1 MKTIKCVMLLAGLAV
16 GLFGSIVC
24 HAADSPNPNPAAQ
37 ADAPKPAPPDG
48 APPPGDQPPPPPA
61 DQPPGAAAAPQ
72 PVAEQPGATNAVP
85 DSSIDATNTVTLPNG
100 ETGFMMNFRGVPLE
114 RVLDYLSSAAG
125 FIINPEVSVK
135 GTVTVWSNQPLSTN
149 DAVKVLE
156 SALNKN
162 GYGLV
167 REGRMLTVATRA
179 DVRLKNVPIVYTPF
193 PTNIPEGAEMITQII
208 PVHSL
213 NAIQLQKDLAP
224 LLPSDTPI
232 EANDAGNS
240 LIVTDTQTNIR
251 RIMEVIRVLDSVSSS
266 INTLQVIPLKF
277 ADAKA
282 VATVIGSVFPSQNSG
297 NGQGGF
303 GRFRPGGG
311 GGPFGGFNP
320 FGGNN
325 NNGSDVGTGHTP
337 TTRVSATSDDHSN
350 SLIVSAPEDLMTL
363 ITNMVAALDQPVDAT
378 TEVRV
383 FRLKNADPTEMT
395 TILTGLFPD
404 ENSSTDA
411 SRSGPQLNGFRNPI
425 ANFFAGGRG
434 QQGAST
440 ETSDRMKVLGR
451 VIAVADPRTSS
462 VVVTAAKD
470 VMPEI
475 AQVVEELD
483 NNPAR
488 KMKVFSVAIDYAD
501 PADVLTQLQTLF
513 PSSSSTA
520 SRPGVNGTS
529 GAAVNALANRQTQAA
544 QNTGTSSSAFS
555 GSAFGAGNTGGR
567 SGIP

>member
-1 MKTIKCVMLLAGLAV
+1 MKTIKHLALLAGLAI

-24 HAADSPNPNPAAQ
+24 RAADSPNPNPAAQ
-37 ADAPKPAPPDG
+37 TDAPKPTPPDG
-48 APPPGDQPPPPPA
+48 APPPGDQPPT
-61 DQPPGAAAAPQ
+61 PGATAAPQ
-72 PVAEQPGATNAVP
+72 PVAELPGATNAVP
-85 DSSIDATNTVTLPNG
+85 DSAIDATNTVTLPNG

-125 FIINPEVSVK
+125 FIINPEGSVK
-135 GTVTVWSNQPLSTN
+135 GTITVWSNQPLSTN
-149 DAVKVLE
+149 DAVRVLE
-156 SALNKN
+156 QALTKN
-162 GYGLV
+162 GYVLV
-167 REGRMLTVATRA
+167 RHDKLLTITTREGFKGVNIA
-179 DVRLKNVPIVYTPF
+179 VGF
-193 PTNIPEGAEMITQII
+193 TNDFSSIPQDLEVVTQII

-213 NAIQLQKDLAP
+213 NAVQLVKDLAP
-224 LLPSDTPI
+224 LLPSDTLM

-240 LIVTDTQTNIR
+240 LIITDTHMNIR
-251 RIMEVIRVLDSVSSS
+251 RIMEVIKVLDSVSSS
-266 INTLQVIPLKF
+266 INTLQVIPLKY

-282 VATVIGSVFPSQNSG
+282 VAADISTIFPSQNTG

-303 GRFRPGGG
+303 GRFRGGGGG

-325 NNGSDVGTGHTP
+325 NSASDGSTGHTP

-425 ANFFAGGRG
+425 ANFFAG
-434 QQGAST
+434 
-440 ETSDRMKVLGR
+440 
-451 VIAVADPRTSS
+451 
-462 VVVTAAKD
+462 
-470 VMPEI
+470 
-475 AQVVEELD
+475 
-483 NNPAR
+483 
-488 KMKVFSVAIDYAD
+488 
-501 PADVLTQLQTLF
+501 
-513 PSSSSTA
+513 
-520 SRPGVNGTS
+520 
-529 GAAVNALANRQTQAA
+529 
-544 QNTGTSSSAFS
+544 
-555 GSAFGAGNTGGR
+555 
-567 SGIP
+567 

>member
-1 MKTIKCVMLLAGLAV
+1 MKTTKHLALLAGLAV

-24 HAADSPNPNPAAQ
+24 RAADSPNTNPAVQ
-37 ADAPKPAPPDG
+37 ADAPKPTPPDV
-48 APPPGDQPPPPPA
+48 APPPGDQPL
-61 DQPPGAAAAPQ
+61 GATAAPQ
-72 PVAEQPGATNAVP
+72 PIAEQPGATNAVP
-85 DSSIDATNTVTLPNG
+85 DSAMDATNTVTLPNG

-125 FIINPEVSVK
+125 FIVHPEVPVR

-156 SALNKN
+156 QALTKN
-162 GYGLV
+162 GFVLL
-167 REGRMLTVATRA
+167 REGRMLNITTREKGGRENA
-179 DVRLKNVPIVYTPF
+179 PIMYSTDPDSVPRT
-193 PTNIPEGAEMITQII
+193 AEFVTQII

-213 NAIQLQKDLAP
+213 NAVQLVKDLAP
-224 LLPSDTPI
+224 FMPTDTTMQP
-232 EANDAGNS
+232 NDAGNS
-240 LIVTDTQTNIR
+240 LIITDTQATIR
-251 RIMEVIRVLDSVSSS
+251 RVMEIIRVLDSVSAS
-266 INTLQVIPLKF
+266 INTLQVIPLKY

-282 VATVIGSVFPSQNSG
+282 VAADISTIFPSQNTG
-297 NGQGGF
+297 NGPGGF
-303 GRFRPGGG
+303 GRFRGGGGGGG

-325 NNGSDVGTGHTP
+325 NNASDGSTGHTP

-395 TILTGLFPD
+395 SILTGLFPD

-451 VIAVADPRTSS
+451 VIAVADPRTAS

-483 NNPAR
+483 SNPAR
-488 KMKVFSVAIDYAD
+488 KMKVFSVAIENAD

-513 PSSSSTA
+513 PSTSSTA
-520 SRPGVNGTS
+520 SRSGVNGTS
-529 GAAVNALANRQTQAA
+529 GTTVNPLLTRQTQAA

-555 GSAFGAGNTGGR
+555 GSAFGASNTGGR